1 MSKPEEIAAI
11 EKAYGVTL
19 EQKDEVVWGERNC
32 YALNSDGAVVALNL
46 ISNQIQEIKGLE
58 NLTALNILFLD
69 NNQIQKIKGLENLT
83 ALNTLSLHNNQI
95 QEIKGLENLT
105 ALNTLDLRDNQ
116 IQEIKGLEKLLEKLE
131 KLEELYIFDNPF
143 EQELPELKLK
153 FGDSNLTV
161 IKNYFALTMA
171 EDKIEI
177 AAIQKVML
185 VGNHA
190 CGKSTF
196 LEYFLTDEIKE
207 QNTTHVLKVQEYP
220 QNSEKKAMF
229 YDFGGQDYYHGIYKA
244 FMTNKSLN
252 LIFWKNDAN
261 SNTKGDDKNG
271 GETQNFNREYWI
283 KQIRHYGN
291 DNKSWLIQ
299 THVDKRG
306 DRAALSDAKLQAH
319 ISDEYH
325 ISLTNPPKPHLKALK
340 ENLENVID
348 ECNETKRFLSK
359 KYIDFLQKEIY
370 GYQSHEPVKAEE
382 LKRKLGKI
390 AGFDFQEQLK
400 QLTLQ
405 GEILYCEVIDDT
417 VCPNPKAMVW
427 PNPKAT
433 VEHIHKNVFE
443 KEAMKKYAGKAPK
456 AEFEELC
463 DSKTIKMLEINKVVY
478 LDKTDA
484 NNQFYVIPSYLPNA
498 EENGSDFFMFA
509 NFAVPSLVL
518 KFEYFIP
525 FGFINQLIC
534 HYGDLKEAKIYWRDV
549 LMFTADETKTRAL
562 IKLDFEKLLIK
573 IFVSSQETS
582 RAKEVVKIIFDDL
595 ITFYNDKAPN
605 YKSRLFS
612 EEEKEKQAERE
623 ETKECPDDVHICLDN
638 RYFVHY
644 NTLQD
649 EKTTT
654 EIVAY
659 ELKKESVALD
669 KENPKILSTR
679 AFAFMAPQN
688 KELKNMKKI
697 FVSYSRDDALYRD
710 ELRKHLNLLKIFDI
724 ADNWACEDMDIG
736 RWNKQIQKELLESD
750 IVVYMLSANFFS
762 SPYIREK
769 EVLEVFRRMRTKPD
783 KKIIPVIVSE
793 FAGFDTLKKSIS
805 RPTDVQKAMLD
816 IGNHQFLPY
825 GYEENKLQVA
835 TKERIMSLEEH
846 SKNRT
851 LNNALTQIV
860 NKIAGL

>member
-1 MSKPEEIAAI
+1 MSKPKEIVAI
-11 EKAYGVTL
+11 EKAYGIAL
-19 EQKDEVVWGERNC
+19 EQKDKVKWSDRNC

-46 ISNQIQEIKGLE
+46 SENEIEEIKGLESLTALNSLYLTINQIQEIKGLE
-58 NLTALNILFLD
+58 NLTALNFLD
-69 NNQIQKIKGLENLT
+69 LSGNQIQ
-83 ALNTLSLHNNQI
+83 
-95 QEIKGLENLT
+95 
-105 ALNTLDLRDNQ
+105 D
-116 IQEIKGLEKLLEKLE
+116 IKGLEKLLEKLE
-131 KLEELYIFDNPF
+131 TLEDLHIWDNPF
-143 EQELPELKLK
+143 EQELPELKLE
-153 FGDSNLTV
+153 FGDNNLQT

-171 EDKIEI
+171 KDVVEI

-196 LEYFLTDEIKE
+196 LEYFLTDEINE
-207 QNTTHVLKVQEYP
+207 QNSTHVLKVQEYP
-220 QNSEKKAMF
+220 QDGKKKAMF

-299 THVDKRG
+299 THVDERG

-325 ISLTNPPKPHLKALK
+325 ISLTSPPKPHLKALK

-348 ECNETKRFLSK
+348 ECNTTKRPLSK

-370 GYQSHEPVKAEE
+370 GYQSHKPVKAEA
-382 LKRKLGKI
+382 LKRKLGEI
-390 AGFDFQEQLK
+390 AGFNFQEQLK

-405 GEILYCEVIDDT
+405 GEILYYEAIADT
-417 VCPNPKAMVW
+417 VW
-427 PNPKAT
+427 SNPKAT

-456 AEFEELC
+456 AEFEKLC
-463 DSKTIKMLEINKVVY
+463 DSKTIKMLEINKVIY
-478 LDKTDA
+478 LDKTNT

-498 EENGSDFFMFA
+498 EEKGSDFFMFA
-509 NFAVPSLVL
+509 NFATPSVVL

-534 HYGDLKEAKIYWRDV
+534 HYGDLQEAKIYWRDV
-549 LMFTADETKTRAL
+549 LMFTVDKTNTRAL

-595 ITFYNDKAPN
+595 IAFYNDKESN
-605 YKSRLFS
+605 YKSKLFLK
-612 EEEKEKQAERE
+612 EKEEKEAEKE
-623 ETKECPDDVHICLDN
+623 ETKECPDDMHICLDN

-644 NTLQD
+644 NTLQS

-736 RWNKQIQKELLESD
+736 RWNEQIQKELLESD

-769 EVLEVFRRMRTKPD
+769 EVLEVFRQMRTKPD

-793 FAGFDTLKKSIS
+793 FAGLDTLKKSIS
-805 RPTDVQKAMLD
+805 RPTDVQEAMLD

-825 GYEENKLQVA
+825 GYEDNKLQGT